1 MTNKTEKAIISNDN
15 SNATITMSRYVYECE
30 RSYKERISKRLII
43 ALIITILLL
52 FATNAMWLIYNSQ
65 YDYSTSDITVGTDG
79 EGDANYI
86 GQDSEINNGIYQS
99 GNENEDTPS
108 RCERQENS

>member
-1 MTNKTEKAIISNDN
+1 MKPNLESI
-15 SNATITMSRYVYECE
+15 
-30 RSYKERISKRLII
+30 LII

-86 GQDSEINNGIYQS
+86 GQDGEINNGIYQS
-99 GNENEDTPS
+99 GNENENTPS
-108 RCERQENS
+108 GCERQENS

>member
-1 MTNKTEKAIISNDN
+1 MTNKTGKAIISNDN

-79 EGDANYI
+79 E
-86 GQDSEINNGIYQS
+86 INNGIYQS
-99 GNENEDTPS
+99 GNENENTPS
-108 RCERQENS
+108 GCERQENS